1 MNQVNL
7 LDVGSK
13 SNYPAG
19 DLSNFTS
26 FKFVIDDVE
35 CASMEGFLQA
45 LKFDKPHIQVEVC
58 KLTGI
63 KAKQRGKERNNNW
76 KLKQGLWWK
85 GEFFPRR
92 EHEYQRLLDRAYIE
106 LAKQNENYCQALLDT
121 KDLILTHHIGRSNE
135 SETVLTQNEFCS
147 RLMKLR
153 KLLKNGV
160 DLSGVKRL

>member
-1 MNQVNL
+1 MAVNM

-13 SNYPAG
+13 SSYPAG

-26 FKFVIDDVE
+26 FKFILDDVE

-45 LKFDKPHIQVEVC
+45 LKFDKEHIQVEVC

-76 KLKQGLWWK
+76 KLKLGLWWK
-85 GEFFPRR
+85 GEFFPRKSV
-92 EHEYQRLLDRAYIE
+92 EYQRLLDRAYIE
-106 LAKQNENYCQALLDT
+106 LAKANEKYRQALLDT
-121 KDLILTHHIGRSNE
+121 KDLILTHHIGRSSE
-135 SETVLTQNEFCS
+135 METVLTQNEFCS

-153 KLLKNGV
+153 KLIRNGV
-160 DLSGVKRL
+160 DLDGVKKL